1 LQQHRNIKVGGATLE
16 CTLYGSGIPV
26 VLLANAGCSTGYF
39 DDLARVLAAGGLQTI
54 SVNMR
59 GTGESRGSLD
69 GISLPDLAVDVA
81 EVLEAMD
88 CGPAHLVG
96 HAFGNRVARCLAA
109 ARPSAVRSVTLLAA
123 GGLIGPSTPLG
134 DPFRSAIEA
143 KMSGSDCVTVLG
155 ARWLSPASDPKIL
168 AHVECW
174 PAVHLAHLATS
185 RGVVLEE
192 WWGAGEAPLLVIQ
205 GLDDEAAPPG
215 NGHALRK
222 QFGERVRVID
232 LPRAGH
238 FLPLEQPEAVT
249 RAVAEFVGAAQS
261 RADRLREIESSRN
274 VALHANAKMLRLKL
288 DPAKAVPAMISYQYD
303 ENADPEA
310 SYEGR
315 TWPTED
321 GFAYII
327 CRDCGELDEEGQF
340 FEKNTVYTT
349 RGDFTAHPDERCN
362 VCMGYGFLRVG
373 L

>member
-1 LQQHRNIKVGGATLE
+1 MQQHRNIKVGGATLE

-59 GTGESRGSLD
+59 GTGQCRGSLD
-69 GISLPDLAVDVA
+69 GISLHDLAVDVA
-81 EVLEAMD
+81 EVLEALD

-109 ARPSAVRSVTLLAA
+109 DRPAVVRSVTLLAA

-134 DPFRSAIEA
+134 NPFRSATEA
-143 KMSGSDCVTVLG
+143 KMNGSDCVTLLG

-168 AHVECW
+168 EHVECW

-185 RGVVLEE
+185 RGVALEE
-192 WWGAGEAPLLVIQ
+192 WWGAGTAPLLVIQ

-222 QFGERVRVID
+222 QFGERVRLID

-249 RAVAEFVGAAQS
+249 RAVAEFVGAGAPFEENWQYLS
-261 RADRLREIESSRN
+261 NNKRN
-274 VALHANAKMLRLKL
+274 
-288 DPAKAVPAMISYQYD
+288 
-303 ENADPEA
+303 
-310 SYEGR
+310 
-315 TWPTED
+315 
-321 GFAYII
+321 
-327 CRDCGELDEEGQF
+327 
-340 FEKNTVYTT
+340 
-349 RGDFTAHPDERCN
+349 
-362 VCMGYGFLRVG
+362 
-373 L
+373 